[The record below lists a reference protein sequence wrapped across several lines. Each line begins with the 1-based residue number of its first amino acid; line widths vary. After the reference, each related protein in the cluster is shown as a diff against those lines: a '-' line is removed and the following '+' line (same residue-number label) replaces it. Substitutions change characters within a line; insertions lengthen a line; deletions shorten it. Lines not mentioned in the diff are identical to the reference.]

1 MIYSI
6 VWYFCAEIVSRDTFK
21 MIRINMINVVEGE
34 EGVVELRNNSWTKL
48 RFRKTVD
55 QTIIDNYRLA
65 ANIAEYHN

>member
-21 MIRINMINVVEGE
+21 MIRINMVNVVVGG

-48 RFRKTVD
+48 RFSNTVD
-55 QTIIDNYRLA
+55 
-65 ANIAEYHN
+65 